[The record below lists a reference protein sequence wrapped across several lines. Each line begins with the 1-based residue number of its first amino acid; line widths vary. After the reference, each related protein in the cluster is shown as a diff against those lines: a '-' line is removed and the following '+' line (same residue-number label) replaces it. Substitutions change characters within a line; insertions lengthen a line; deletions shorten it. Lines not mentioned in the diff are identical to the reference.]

1 MKIDFDADPRLWQI
15 NEWLTAVLPYSEF
28 SLEVASSDA
37 SFRRYFRVLQH
48 EHSWI
53 VMDAPP
59 QHEDILPFVTIA
71 EFLAQFNIHVPRI
84 FAKNIEQGFLLLTDL
99 GSRSYLSE
107 LNDSSADTLYRAAI
121 DEIVKM
127 QLAPLTNIE
136 LPHYNR
142 ERLQTEMDLFP
153 IWFLQKHLS
162 VEVPDCLNEVFTL
175 LIENALQQPQY
186 FVHRDYHSRNLMLGK
201 EQQVGV
207 IDFQD
212 AVIGA
217 ATYDLVSL
225 LKDCYVEWSDEQR
238 QQWLRYYLSTAQ
250 EQGLIRNVDFEQLL
264 RWFDLMGLQRHLK
277 VLGIFCRLNYR
288 DGKAAYL
295 ADLPLTLKY
304 VLDVTAR
311 YPELDELHQF
321 LTQSPSI
328 MAVLK

>member
-71 EFLAQFNIHVPRI
+71 EFLARFAIHVPRI
-84 FAKNIEQGFLLLTDL
+84 YAKNIEQGFLLLTDL
-99 GSRSYLSE
+99 GSRSYLSQ
-107 LNDSSADTLYRAAI
+107 LNDSSAEPLYRAAI

-127 QLAPLTNIE
+127 QLAPLDDIA
-136 LPHYNR
+136 LPHYDR
-142 ERLQTEMDLFP
+142 KRLQAEMDLFP
-153 IWFLQKHLS
+153 TWFLKQHHSLQPP
-162 VEVPDCLNEVFTL
+162 ECLDAIYEL
-175 LIENALQQPQY
+175 LIDNALQQPQF
-186 FVHRDYHSRNLMLGK
+186 FVHRDYHSRNLMLGDAQ
-201 EQQVGV
+201 EVGV

-225 LKDCYVEWSDEQR
+225 LKDCYIEWPDAKR
-238 QQWLRYYLSTAQ
+238 QHWLRYYLTEAQ
-250 EQGLIRNVDFEQLL
+250 SQGLLQDLDFEQLL

-288 DGKAAYL
+288 DGKSGYM

-304 VLDVTAR
+304 VLEVTGR
-311 YPELDELHQF
+311 YPELKDLDQF
-321 LTQSPSI
+321 LTQSQSI
-328 MAVLK
+328 MAMLK